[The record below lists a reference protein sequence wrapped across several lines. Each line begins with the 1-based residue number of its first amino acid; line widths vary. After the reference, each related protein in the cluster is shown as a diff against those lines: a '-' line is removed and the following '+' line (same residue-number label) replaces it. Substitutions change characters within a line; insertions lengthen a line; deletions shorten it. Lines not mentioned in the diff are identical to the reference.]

1 MFVLSCIN
9 FHGSTFAW
17 AMASERLIERAQGS
31 SLPNGIRGT
40 EDQDR
45 PTYNASL
52 AERQYTVH
60 KRHRTSRACLN
71 CRRLRI
77 KCGGQKPCQACID
90 SSMACNYG
98 GEASS
103 SRATRLTL
111 ASAAKRIEE
120 LERQLAVQQ
129 SQEPAPRRADVARS
143 KSSPLSAPI
152 LHHAQAEESSAVHEM
167 LYGVD
172 RMPNATGHPEYF
184 GSSSPTATRYLLERL
199 AILPRDGQETQKM
212 ASRDRVS
219 IWHSDR
225 RQLRFSTT
233 AHPGSSWLPRRLAD
247 KYIRCYFRT
256 VHRVCPA
263 LEQVH
268 FMERYERFWQNLP
281 TEGRG
286 YTRWTA
292 VLYGV
297 GSWSPVVPC
306 SPAVA

>member
-1 MFVLSCIN
+1 
-9 FHGSTFAW
+9 
-17 AMASERLIERAQGS
+17 
-31 SLPNGIRGT
+31 
-40 EDQDR
+40 
-45 PTYNASL
+45 
-52 AERQYTVH
+52 
-60 KRHRTSRACLN
+60 
-71 CRRLRI
+71 
-77 KCGGQKPCQACID
+77 
-90 SSMACNYG
+90 MACNYG

-292 VLYGV
+292 VLYMALALGHQLCHV
-297 GSWSPVVPC
+297 AQPLPDSEADLGHACFKAGKALLTDVAFHGGDMSIVNALMLAVSLNFDASDLCCVPRIC
-306 SPAVA
+306 